1 MRELFPMSKLILKY
15 YTDLQ
20 IGVVALLYFVSAW
33 LGHSLAFTGTTALSV
48 WPPSGMAFALLVLM
62 GRSVWPGIT
71 IGALAANLLAF
82 WNTQGL
88 SQQWLIG
95 ISVCIAI
102 GQTGEALTGR
112 VLLTRWIKDSY
123 PFNSTRDTF
132 RFLFAS
138 VFMCVIGSGT
148 SSLSLWAAGIINT
161 NTFGDYFLHAWIGS
175 GVGILLFT
183 PLILAV
189 ARQKHITIHPPKL
202 IEGCICI
209 ASLIGLSLLVR
220 FGYFN
225 NTLINSLPFLLIP
238 FLLWLAFRFNLVAAM
253 AVALSASLIA
263 IYFTVQQV
271 GPFVQILPL
280 ESMLF
285 VQIFIGVISISTIV
299 LSATVSERT
308 LVQDELRKFNSNLE
322 AMVQQRTQALNQEIN
337 TRKLTEAK
345 LLQTNQELS
354 KRNTELD
361 NFVYS
366 VSHDLRAPIAS
377 VLGLINLAR
386 KDNDPAMK
394 NEYLNRINTSAM
406 QQDDFIREILDQ
418 SRNARL
424 DVKKE
429 EIFFEPLIEET
440 FNQLKY
446 ATTTSTSLE
455 KIVNIHQTEAF
466 HSDRWRLKVVLNNII
481 SNAIRYRNGREPV
494 IRVNVAIDKH
504 KALIEVEDN
513 GRGIG
518 REHLARVFDMF
529 YRATDVGAG
538 SGLGLYIVK
547 ETLEKLQGQIKI
559 ESEEGRGTLVRLEI
573 PELA

>member
-1 MRELFPMSKLILKY
+1 MRELFPIPKLILKY
-15 YTDLQ
+15 SNDLK
-20 IGVVALLYFVSAW
+20 IGIAAILYFAAAW
-33 LGHSLAFTGTTALSV
+33 LGHSLAFSGTALAV
-48 WPPSGMAFALLVLM
+48 WPPSGMAFALMVLM
-62 GRSVWPGIT
+62 GRKAWPGIA
-71 IGALAANLLAF
+71 IGALTANLLAF
-82 WNTQGL
+82 WNLQGL
-88 SQQWLIG
+88 SQYSLIAV
-95 ISVCIAI
+95 SVFIAL
-102 GQTGEALTGR
+102 GQTGEALIGR
-112 VLLTRWIKDSY
+112 VLLTRWIKESY
-123 PFNSTRDTF
+123 PFNRTRDTF

-138 VFMCVIGSGT
+138 VLMCIFGASIASV
-148 SSLSLWAAGIINT
+148 SLWANGVVNSIS
-161 NTFGDYFLHAWIGS
+161 FGDYFLHAWIS
-175 GVGILLFT
+175 NVVGILLFT
-183 PLILAV
+183 PLILAI
-189 ARQKHITIHPPKL
+189 ARIRNITWSTNKL
-202 IEGCICI
+202 IEGGACA
-209 ASLIGLSLLVR
+209 ASLLGASLLVR
-220 FGYFN
+220 YGYFN
-225 NTLINSLPFLLIP
+225 NTFINALPYLLIP
-238 FLLWLAFRFNLVAAM
+238 FLLWLAFRFDLVAGM
-253 AVALSASLIA
+253 SVALTASLTA

-271 GPFVQILPL
+271 GPFVQPQPL

-285 VQIFIGVISISTIV
+285 VQVFIAVISMSTIV
-299 LSATVSERT
+299 LSATVAERG
-308 LVQDELRKFNSNLE
+308 QAQEALRKFNTNLE
-322 AMVQQRTQALNQEIN
+322 TIVEQRTHALNEEIG
-337 TRKLTEAK
+337 TRKTTEQK
-345 LLQTNQELS
+345 LMQSNSELS

-429 EIFFEPLIEET
+429 EVFFEPLIEET

-446 ATTTSTSLE
+446 ATTASAALE
-455 KIVNIHQTEAF
+455 KIVSIKQTEAF

-494 IRVNVAIDKH
+494 IRVNVAIDKD

-513 GRGIG
+513 GRGID
-518 REHLARVFDMF
+518 REHLGRVFEMF
-529 YRATDVGAG
+529 YRATDDGAG

-547 ETLEKLQGQIKI
+547 ETLEKLHGHIKI
-559 ESEEGRGTLVRLEI
+559 ESEVGRGTLVRLEI

>member
-1 MRELFPMSKLILKY
+1 MLKLILKY
-15 YTDLQ
+15 ATDLQ
-20 IGVVALLYFVSAW
+20 IGVVALLYFASAW
-33 LGHSLAFTGTTALSV
+33 LGHALAFTGTTALSV
-48 WPPSGMAFALLVLM
+48 WPPSGVAFALLVLM

-88 SQQWLIG
+88 SQQALIG
-95 ISVCIAI
+95 ISVCIAL

-123 PFNSTRDTF
+123 PFKNTRDTF

-138 VFMCVIGSGT
+138 VFMCVIGSGIA
-148 SSLSLWAAGIINT
+148 SFSLWMAGIINSIS
-161 NTFGDYFLHAWIGS
+161 FGGYFIHAWIGNV
-175 GVGILLFT
+175 VGILLFT

-189 ARQKHITIHPPKL
+189 AKLKRITVPTSKL
-202 IEGCICI
+202 AEGGICV
-209 ASLIGLSLLVR
+209 ASLVGLALLVR

-225 NTLINSLPFLLIP
+225 NTLINSLPYLLIP
-238 FLLWLAFRFNLVAAM
+238 FLLWLAFRFNLVAGMSVSLA
-253 AVALSASLIA
+253 ASLTA

-271 GPFVQILPL
+271 GPFVQSQPL

-285 VQIFIGVISISTIV
+285 VQVFIGVISMSTIV
-299 LSATVSERT
+299 LSATVAERT
-308 LVQDELRKFNSNLE
+308 LVQEQLKKFNANLE
-322 AMVQQRTQALNQEIN
+322 TMVQQRTQALHEEIS
-337 TRKLTEAK
+337 TRKSAEQK
-345 LLQTNQELS
+345 LMQSNRELS
-354 KRNTELD
+354 KRNSELD

-429 EIFFEPLIEET
+429 EVFFEPLIEET

-446 ATTTSTSLE
+446 ATTASTSLE
-455 KIVNIHQTEAF
+455 KIVSIQQTEAF

-494 IRVNVAIDKH
+494 IRVNVAIQEQ

-529 YRATDVGAG
+529 YRATDDGAG

-547 ETLEKLQGQIKI
+547 ETLEKLHGQINI

>member
-1 MRELFPMSKLILKY
+1 MPKLVLKY
-15 YTDLQ
+15 LTDIQ
-20 IGVVALLYFVSAW
+20 IGIVALLYFASAW
-33 LGHSLAFTGTTALSV
+33 LGHALSFTGTTALAV
-48 WPPSGMAFALLVLM
+48 WPPSGMAFALLILM
-62 GRSVWPGIT
+62 GRQVWPGIAM
-71 IGALAANLLAF
+71 GALAANLLAF
-82 WNTQGL
+82 WNQQEL
-88 SQQWLIG
+88 SQSALIAV
-95 ISVCIAI
+95 SVCIAL

-112 VLLTRWIKDSY
+112 LLLTRWIKDSY
-123 PFNSTRDTF
+123 PFNRTRDTF

-138 VFMCVIGSGT
+138 VFMCVIGSG
-148 SSLSLWAAGIINT
+148 SASLSLWAAGVVNSISFSDNFI
-161 NTFGDYFLHAWIGS
+161 HAWIS
-175 GVGILLFT
+175 SVVGILLFT
-183 PLILAV
+183 PLILAI
-189 ARQKHITIHPPKL
+189 ARKRTITWPTNPHKI
-202 IEGCICI
+202 IEGGICA

-220 FGYFN
+220 YGYFN
-225 NTLINSLPFLLIP
+225 TTLINSLPYLLIP
-238 FLLWLAFRFNLVAAM
+238 FLLWLAFRFDLVAGM
-253 AVALSASLIA
+253 AVALAASLTT

-271 GPFVQILPL
+271 GPFVQPLPL

-285 VQIFIGVISISTIV
+285 VQVFIAVISMSTIV
-299 LSATVSERT
+299 LSATVAERE
-308 LVQDELRKFNSNLE
+308 QAQEQLRKFNSNLE
-322 AMVQQRTQALNQEIN
+322 AIVQDRTHALNEEIN
-337 TRKLTEAK
+337 TRKFAETK

-386 KDNDPAMK
+386 KDDDPGMK
-394 NEYLNRINTSAM
+394 NEYLNRINHSAM

-429 EIFFEPLIEET
+429 EVYFESLIEET
-440 FNQLKY
+440 FNQLKF
-446 ATTTSTSLE
+446 ATNSATSLE
-455 KIVNIHQTEAF
+455 KIVSVTQTQAF

-494 IRVNVAIDKH
+494 IRVNVAIEKH

-513 GRGIG
+513 GRGIA
-518 REHLARVFDMF
+518 REHLSRVYDMF
-529 YRATDVGAG
+529 YRATDDGAG

-547 ETLEKLQGQIKI
+547 ETMDKLHGHIRI

-573 PELA
+573 PEVA

>member
-1 MRELFPMSKLILKY
+1 MPKLVLKY
-15 YTDLQ
+15 STDIQ
-20 IGVVALLYFVSAW
+20 IGIVALLYFASAW
-33 LGHSLAFTGTTALSV
+33 LGHALAFTGTTALSV

-82 WNTQGL
+82 WNMQGM
-88 SQQWLIG
+88 SQQALIG
-95 ISVCIAI
+95 ISVCIAL
-102 GQTGEALTGR
+102 GQTSEALTGR
-112 VLLTRWIKDSY
+112 VLLTRWIKDTF
-123 PFNSTRDTF
+123 PFNRTRDTF

-138 VFMCVIGSGT
+138 VFMCVIGSGIA
-148 SSLSLWAAGIINT
+148 SLSLWIAGIIN
-161 NTFGDYFLHAWIGS
+161 NISFGDYFIHAWIS
-175 GVGILLFT
+175 NVVGILLFT

-189 ARQKHITIHPPKL
+189 AKLKRITVSTSKL
-202 IEGCICI
+202 IEGGICV
-209 ASLIGLSLLVR
+209 ASLVGLTLLVR

-225 NTLINSLPFLLIP
+225 NTLINSLPYLLIP
-238 FLLWLAFRFNLVAAM
+238 FLLWLTFRFDLVAGM
-253 AVALSASLIA
+253 SVALTASLTA

-271 GPFVQILPL
+271 GPFVQPQPL

-285 VQIFIGVISISTIV
+285 VQVFIGVISMSTIV
-299 LSATVSERT
+299 LSATVAERAQ
-308 LVQDELRKFNSNLE
+308 VQEQLKKFNANLE
-322 AMVQQRTQALNQEIN
+322 TMVQQRTQALNEEIG
-337 TRKLTEAK
+337 TRKSAEQK
-345 LLQTNQELS
+345 LMQSNYELS

-429 EIFFEPLIEET
+429 EVYFDSLIEET

-446 ATTTSTSLE
+446 ATTPSTSLE
-455 KIVNIHQTEAF
+455 KIVSIQQTEAF

-494 IRVNVAIDKH
+494 IRVNVAINKQ

-518 REHLARVFDMF
+518 REHLGRVFDMF
-529 YRATDVGAG
+529 YRATDDGAG

-547 ETLEKLQGQIKI
+547 ETLEKLHGQIKI

>member
-1 MRELFPMSKLILKY
+1 MPKLVLKY
-15 YTDLQ
+15 STDIQ
-20 IGVVALLYFVSAW
+20 IGIVALLYFASAW
-33 LGHSLAFTGTTALSV
+33 LGHALAFTGTTALSV

-82 WNTQGL
+82 WNMQGM
-88 SQQWLIG
+88 SQQALIG
-95 ISVCIAI
+95 ISVCIAL

-112 VLLTRWIKDSY
+112 VLLTRWIKDSF
-123 PFNSTRDTF
+123 PFNRTRDTF

-138 VFMCVIGSGT
+138 VFMCVIGSGVA
-148 SSLSLWAAGIINT
+148 SLSLWIASIIN
-161 NTFGDYFLHAWIGS
+161 NISFGDYFIHAWIS
-175 GVGILLFT
+175 NVVGILLFT

-189 ARQKHITIHPPKL
+189 AKLKRITMPTSKL
-202 IEGCICI
+202 IEGGICI
-209 ASLIGLSLLVR
+209 ASLVGLTLLVR

-225 NTLINSLPFLLIP
+225 NTLINSLPYLLIP
-238 FLLWLAFRFNLVAAM
+238 FLLWLAFRFDLVAGM
-253 AVALSASLIA
+253 SVALTASLTA

-271 GPFVQILPL
+271 GPFVQPQPL

-285 VQIFIGVISISTIV
+285 VQVFIGVISMSTIV
-299 LSATVSERT
+299 LSATVAERAQ
-308 LVQDELRKFNSNLE
+308 VQEQLKKFNANLE
-322 AMVQQRTQALNQEIN
+322 TMVQQRTQALNEEIG
-337 TRKLTEAK
+337 TRKSAEQK
-345 LLQTNQELS
+345 LMQSNYELS

-424 DVKKE
+424 DLKKE
-429 EIFFEPLIEET
+429 EVYFDSLIEET

-446 ATTTSTSLE
+446 ATTPSTSLE
-455 KIVNIHQTEAF
+455 KIVSIQQTEAF

-494 IRVNVAIDKH
+494 IRVNVAINKQ

-518 REHLARVFDMF
+518 REHLGRVFDMF
-529 YRATDVGAG
+529 YRATDDGAG

-547 ETLEKLQGQIKI
+547 ETLEKLHGQIKI

>member
-1 MRELFPMSKLILKY
+1 MHKLILKY
-15 YTDLQ
+15 STDLQ
-20 IGVVALLYFVSAW
+20 IGVVALLYFASAW

-88 SQQWLIG
+88 SQHALIG
-95 ISVCIAI
+95 ISVCVAL
-102 GQTGEALTGR
+102 GQTGEALAGR

-123 PFNSTRDTF
+123 PFNRTRDTF

-138 VFMCVIGSGT
+138 VFMCVIGSGIA
-148 SSLSLWAAGIINT
+148 SLSLWTAGIINSVS
-161 NTFGDYFLHAWIGS
+161 FGDYFIHAWIGNV
-175 GVGILLFT
+175 VGILLFT

-189 ARQKHITIHPPKL
+189 AKLSRITIHTSKL
-202 IEGCICI
+202 IEGGICV
-209 ASLIGLSLLVR
+209 ASLVGLTLLVR

-225 NTLINSLPFLLIP
+225 NTLINSLPYLLIP
-238 FLLWLAFRFNLVAAM
+238 FLLWLAFRFDLVAGM
-253 AVALSASLIA
+253 SVALTASLTA

-271 GPFVQILPL
+271 GPFVQPQPL

-285 VQIFIGVISISTIV
+285 VQVFIGVISMSTIV
-299 LSATVSERT
+299 LSATVAERSQ
-308 LVQDELRKFNSNLE
+308 VQEQLKKFNANLE
-322 AMVQQRTQALNQEIN
+322 TMVQQRTQALNEEIG
-337 TRKLTEAK
+337 TRKSAEQK
-345 LLQTNQELS
+345 LMQSNYELS

-429 EIFFEPLIEET
+429 EVYFDSLIEET
-440 FNQLKY
+440 FSQLKY
-446 ATTTSTSLE
+446 ATTPSTSLE
-455 KIVNIHQTEAF
+455 KIVSIQQTEAF

-494 IRVNVAIDKH
+494 IRVNVAINKQ

-518 REHLARVFDMF
+518 REHLGRVFDMF
-529 YRATDVGAG
+529 YRATDDGAG

-547 ETLEKLQGQIKI
+547 ETLEKLHGQIKI